1 VNRKAY
7 SEDAQGIIRRQRA
20 AIEKL
25 QADNTN
31 MKHELDN
38 SAAARPR
45 PRAPDP
51 AAQLPRTGR
60 RRAEHQR
67 AAGDRA
73 AARDRRRLHSQGS
86 VCHVA
91 NPRCRLTPARKLAQI
106 EAEKKRAS
114 ALDARIRAFDAE
126 ALAKR
131 RSMGGTTSRSLSI
144 RGSSDARPRHA
155 GVNAAKE
162 DTEQVSKQ
170 IKLLD
175 NQLEKA
181 LVRLNE
187 AVNRNKLLRE
197 DIDHLRKERLVFDT
211 ARSAALLRVAQLLT
225 VHTRFAR
232 RLSASCTRRGATW
245 RTWWT
250 SPTSR
255 TRPETRRVVN
265 GRVAQVSNTG

>member
-1 VNRKAY
+1 MGLTAALLQGTHGRGVAASGAAAQVQNPGGAPGLCPRARSGQPRRSDRSRRQVNRKAY

-91 NPRCRLTPARKLAQI
+91 NSRCRLTPARKLAQI

-131 RSMGGTTSRSLSI
+131 RSMGGTT
-144 RGSSDARPRHA
+144 D
-155 GVNAAKE
+155 V
-162 DTEQVSKQ
+162 
-170 IKLLD
+170 
-175 NQLEKA
+175 
-181 LVRLNE
+181 
-187 AVNRNKLLRE
+187 
-197 DIDHLRKERLVFDT
+197 
-211 ARSAALLRVAQLLT
+211 T
-225 VHTRFAR
+225 VHTVTVHTAR
-232 RLSASCTRRGATW
+232 LTPARAMQA
-245 RTWWT
+245 
-250 SPTSR
+250 
-255 TRPETRRVVN
+255 
-265 GRVAQVSNTG
+265 